1 MNDLTNNIYQELS
14 GGGNVLLVGPTDSGK
29 TWYINNILIPFLRE
43 KKMRVVY
50 FSNPDNI
57 SKNNKADIIIVDEVE
72 VLIDQDKLEASSSGH
87 EPYYSEVYLN
97 KVKAWHNKLQ
107 KLTVPSIFV
116 LTRNNKKEISNI
128 VDNVVT
134 TDWGAKVKCLAFN
147 VSKS

>member
-29 TWYINNILIPFLRE
+29 TWYIDNILIPFLRE
-43 KKMRVVY
+43 KGMRVVY
-50 FSNPDNI
+50 FSDPDNI
-57 SKNNKADIIIVDEVE
+57 SENNKADIIIVDEVE

-87 EPYYSEVYLN
+87 EPYYSEIYLN

-107 KLTVPSIFV
+107 KLTVPSVFI

-147 VSKS
+147 VSKI

>member
-1 MNDLTNNIYQELS
+1 MNDLTNNIYQAVS
-14 GGGNVLLVGPTDSGK
+14 GGDNLLLVGPTDSGK
-29 TWYINNILIPFLRE
+29 TWYINNILIPFFRE

-107 KLTVPSIFV
+107 KLTAPSIFV

>member
-57 SKNNKADIIIVDEVE
+57 SENNKADIIIVDEVE